1 MRPVPDAEL
10 RAALETA
17 LGVRRFVDQVAADAP
32 FRSLAAL
39 LASAS
44 ASAAHLSEA
53 EIDEAMA
60 HHPRIG
66 ERPVGTGASQSFSAA
81 EQASADADDVVL
93 AAAIAEGNRLYE
105 ARFGR
110 VFLIRAAGRTRAQI
124 LAALRGR
131 LTLDPD
137 LELRVVAAQ
146 LRQIALIRIES
157 TFRTEAPA

>member
-10 RAALETA
+10 RAALEAA
-17 LGVRRFVDQVAADAP
+17 LGVRRFVDQVAAAAP

-39 LASAS
+39 LAVAS
-44 ASAAHLSEA
+44 ASAARLSEA

-66 ERPVGTGASQSFSAA
+66 ERAVGTGVAQSFSAG
-81 EQASADADDVVL
+81 EQASADAGDVEL
-93 AAAIAEGNRLYE
+93 AAAVADGNRQYE

-124 LAALRGR
+124 LTALRGR
-131 LTLDPD
+131 LTLDPVI
-137 LELRVVAAQ
+137 ELRVVADQ
-146 LRQIALIRIES
+146 LRQIALLRLE
-157 TFRTEAPA
+157 TMFGTEARS